1 MLIVKNAYK
10 WIFLLIPVLTGL
22 VAGAQ
27 QPGFIHIQSEND
39 HPFYVRLNGSA
50 YPSSATGYLVIP
62 RVPVGEHTLVMS
74 FPGNEFPPYAFQCTI
89 ANGPRGFSLKQGV
102 DNSWSLFDMVSFIV
116 TRGAVASQEQLL
128 VAAGKPAETI
138 AEKPAVVTPVK
149 PSETAPVKGSVRP
162 VSGIQKIFGKSSLSG
177 IDEVYI
183 VINGSK
189 VDTVAL
195 FIPVL
200 PDEKPKQTASVRWPS
215 PASRGIQAQTR
226 VAQAFISRLFH
237 QFLLSN

>member
-1 MLIVKNAYK
+1 MVKNAYK

-22 VAGAQ
+22 LAGAQ
-27 QPGFIHIQSEND
+27 QPGFLHIQSEND
-39 HPFYVRLNGSA
+39 HPYYVSLNGSA
-50 YPSSATGYLVIP
+50 YPSSATGYLIIP

-74 FPGNEFPPYAFQCTI
+74 FPGNEFPPYAFPCTI

-102 DNSWSLFDMVSFIV
+102 DNSWSLFDMVSFLV
-116 TRGAVASQEQLL
+116 TRGGIASQEQ
-128 VAAGKPAETI
+128 VQAAAGKPAQPV
-138 AEKPAVVTPVK
+138 AEKVLVK
-149 PSETAPVKGSVRP
+149 VPMRP
-162 VSGIQKIFGKSSLSG
+162 LAGIQKIFNKSSSSG

-200 PDEKPKQTASVRWPS
+200 PDEKPKQTASVRGS
-215 PASRGIQAQTR
+215 FPASRGIQVQNR
-226 VAQAFISRLFH
+226 LSQAFISRLYR
-237 QFLLSN
+237 QSLLSN